1 MRKIF
6 NKIFR
11 YRLVSIY
18 FILSQLVIL
27 TAIFGV
33 LNTINK
39 AYAKENDRLKALAKN
54 RIELN
59 IDTFA
64 KKDIL
69 SYAAVNVD
77 VGNVLAQ
84 GRMSVEVAQIG
95 STNRC
100 EVLLAVNELTPYPM
114 IRGHIPDKE
123 TDNGRNCVALGRD
136 KYRYVYNRDGKDY
149 ITLGQEEYEVVGV
162 IGSPVSD
169 YWDYKIVLNIDCM
182 SDSLKQSFSSLSNI
196 SLTVYS
202 NKEDIMEIY
211 NKVYSN
217 VVNVDNTCNIVS
229 YSKKDTGESTV
240 SETLQKEN
248 IKTNVMVY
256 TFCLINSII
265 ISIFWT
271 VQRKKELAIKRVF
284 GFSNIRMIADI
295 AVNLLLLMIITVI
308 MYFVGYVLYS
318 FIRYSTIQG
327 MGLWSVKLILLA
339 VGLFLITLV
348 IAMIYPVVDIY
359 RGQAYDKI
367 R

>member
-33 LNTINK
+33 LDTINK

-100 EVLLAVNELTPYPM
+100 EVLLAVNESTPYPM

-136 KYRYVYNRDGKDY
+136 KYRYDR
-149 ITLGQEEYEVVGV
+149 
-162 IGSPVSD
+162 
-169 YWDYKIVLNIDCM
+169 
-182 SDSLKQSFSSLSNI
+182 
-196 SLTVYS
+196 
-202 NKEDIMEIY
+202 
-211 NKVYSN
+211 
-217 VVNVDNTCNIVS
+217 
-229 YSKKDTGESTV
+229 
-240 SETLQKEN
+240 
-248 IKTNVMVY
+248 
-256 TFCLINSII
+256 
-265 ISIFWT
+265 
-271 VQRKKELAIKRVF
+271 
-284 GFSNIRMIADI
+284 
-295 AVNLLLLMIITVI
+295 
-308 MYFVGYVLYS
+308 
-318 FIRYSTIQG
+318 
-327 MGLWSVKLILLA
+327 
-339 VGLFLITLV
+339 TLV
-348 IAMIYPVVDIY
+348 KKA
-359 RGQAYDKI
+359 GQTMERK
-367 R
+367 

>member
-100 EVLLAVNELTPYPM
+100 EVLLAVNESTPYPM

-162 IGSPVSD
+162 IGSQVSD

-202 NKEDIMEIY
+202 NKQDIMEIY

-229 YSKKDTGESTV
+229 
-240 SETLQKEN
+240 
-248 IKTNVMVY
+248 
-256 TFCLINSII
+256 
-265 ISIFWT
+265 
-271 VQRKKELAIKRVF
+271 
-284 GFSNIRMIADI
+284 
-295 AVNLLLLMIITVI
+295 
-308 MYFVGYVLYS
+308 
-318 FIRYSTIQG
+318 
-327 MGLWSVKLILLA
+327 
-339 VGLFLITLV
+339 
-348 IAMIYPVVDIY
+348 
-359 RGQAYDKI
+359 
-367 R
+367 

>member
-95 STNRC
+95 STNR
-100 EVLLAVNELTPYPM
+100 
-114 IRGHIPDKE
+114 
-123 TDNGRNCVALGRD
+123 
-136 KYRYVYNRDGKDY
+136 
-149 ITLGQEEYEVVGV
+149 
-162 IGSPVSD
+162 
-169 YWDYKIVLNIDCM
+169 
-182 SDSLKQSFSSLSNI
+182 
-196 SLTVYS
+196 
-202 NKEDIMEIY
+202 
-211 NKVYSN
+211 
-217 VVNVDNTCNIVS
+217 
-229 YSKKDTGESTV
+229 
-240 SETLQKEN
+240 
-248 IKTNVMVY
+248 
-256 TFCLINSII
+256 
-265 ISIFWT
+265 
-271 VQRKKELAIKRVF
+271 
-284 GFSNIRMIADI
+284 
-295 AVNLLLLMIITVI
+295 
-308 MYFVGYVLYS
+308 
-318 FIRYSTIQG
+318 
-327 MGLWSVKLILLA
+327 
-339 VGLFLITLV
+339 
-348 IAMIYPVVDIY
+348 
-359 RGQAYDKI
+359 
-367 R
+367 